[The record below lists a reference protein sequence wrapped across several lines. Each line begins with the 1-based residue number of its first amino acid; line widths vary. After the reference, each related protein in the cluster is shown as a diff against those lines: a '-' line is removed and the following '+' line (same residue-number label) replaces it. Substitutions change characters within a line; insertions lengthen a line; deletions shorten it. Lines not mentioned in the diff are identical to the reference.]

1 MALTSMLYDDV
12 GRLGLRLAN
21 LRTPQ
26 GYALG
31 VEVEDGVLNVTATAA
46 GLDLAAPRDVDD
58 LLQNSLGAQVQAV
71 LAAVAKQPAARVV
84 SGLSAVKFAPLVT
97 RPEKIICVGFNYRKH
112 AEETGTPIPK
122 APPLFSKFRNALNHH
137 EGVVVLPTR
146 IDDRFDYETELV
158 IVFGREGRDVAQAEA
173 LDYVAGYAVG
183 NDLSA
188 RTMQTAT
195 TQFLA
200 GKTSDGFAPLGPWLV
215 TRDRVPDPNA
225 LQLRTFVNGE
235 TKQEWN
241 TRDMIFNCRQLIAF
255 VTSIMT
261 IKPGDIIFT
270 GTPQGVIFGEKA
282 PPEQRRWLRAGD
294 EVTSELEG
302 LGRLTVR
309 LA

>member
-58 LLQNSLGAQVQAV
+58 LLQNGLSAQVQAV
-71 LAAVAKQPAARVV
+71 LTAVAKQPAARVV